1 MGSRTF
7 LAALGTILGLQTL
20 RAFFPLLVY
29 VLKDRQG
36 LSSPALGGVAFGIFA
51 LAFFLPAAAARLG
64 SGALPR
70 LALALA
76 VIRAALQ
83 TWEGDPAFSLALAAL
98 GTVAFLGF
106 LGALSRG
113 DAGAN
118 PRVTGFLTGLLADA
132 ALHALFGTRDL
143 HWGGPWANPAA
154 GLLVGLT
161 LATAWALRNSE
172 PVPDGNRNPPP
183 VSLAAWGPFLCLH
196 LELLGNVARL
206 SARLDRPSG
215 ESGALLCAGLAA
227 ALLVGRNVPR
237 GFGAGAVLVA
247 MIALAC
253 GVLAADATGAAAVA
267 TLLLTQVGAAALLA
281 RALAAVDQDERPV
294 GRSASAFGFGF
305 LLFLAFLFAHYAG
318 YDLGLP
324 LSRIQIFFAAGA
336 ALALVSSGA
345 RNPQALGRPPGTGA
359 LLMIAI
365 PLVCLPLARPRL
377 FPTAAPGEDPS
388 ADRLRAVSFNLHA
401 GFDERGGW
409 SFDREMDALVGANP
423 DVVALQEVSR
433 GWVINGCADLFEL
446 ARERLGMPGVA
457 APSVRSDW
465 GNAIFVRHEA
475 ATFEN
480 LALPPPG
487 LPIPRAVGVATVPL
501 GGEHTLRVLAT
512 HFHHPDADDS
522 VRVQQAGFVAGLSDP
537 RHVDAALLLGDFNAL
552 PDSECLEVLR
562 VGGWRDVG
570 RSEGDAAGATFPSAA
585 PERRIDTILYR
596 GSLRLEGT
604 DVAPPWGSDHRAVIA
619 DFAFR

>member
-1 MGSRTF
+1 
-7 LAALGTILGLQTL
+7 
-20 RAFFPLLVY
+20 
-29 VLKDRQG
+29 
-36 LSSPALGGVAFGIFA
+36 
-51 LAFFLPAAAARLG
+51 
-64 SGALPR
+64 
-70 LALALA
+70 
-76 VIRAALQ
+76 
-83 TWEGDPAFSLALAAL
+83 
-98 GTVAFLGF
+98 
-106 LGALSRG
+106 
-113 DAGAN
+113 
-118 PRVTGFLTGLLADA
+118 
-132 ALHALFGTRDL
+132 
-143 HWGGPWANPAA
+143 
-154 GLLVGLT
+154 
-161 LATAWALRNSE
+161 
-172 PVPDGNRNPPP
+172 

-206 SARLDRPSG
+206 SARLERPTA

-253 GVLAADATGAAAVA
+253 GVLASDATGAAAVA

-281 RALAAVDQDERPV
+281 RALAAVDEDERTV
-294 GRSASAFGFGF
+294 GAAASAFGFGF

-324 LSRIQIFFAAGA
+324 LSRTAVLFAAGA
-336 ALALVSSGA
+336 ALALFSASA

-359 LLMIAI
+359 LLMIAV

-377 FPTAAPGEDPS
+377 FPPPPAAEDAG

-401 GFDERGGW
+401 GFDELGGW
-409 SFDREMDALVGANP
+409 SFDREMDALAEAKP

-465 GNAIFVRHEA
+465 GNAIFARWEP

-501 GGEHTLRVLAT
+501 PGEHTLRVLAT
-512 HFHHPDADDS
+512 HFHHPAADDS
-522 VRVQQAGFVAGLSDP
+522 IRVQQAGFVAGLSDP
-537 RHVDAALLLGDFNAL
+537 RHVDAALLLGDLNAL

-562 VGGWRDVG
+562 VGGWRDVARG
-570 RSEGDAAGATFPSAA
+570 EGEVGGTFPSAE
-585 PERRIDTILYR
+585 PVRRIDTILYR
-596 GSLRLEGT
+596 GSLRLEAAE
-604 DVAPPWGSDHRAVIA
+604 VAPPWGSDHRAVLA